1 MAGNRTTIDG
11 AIIDLD
17 RGQLLGGDLTV
28 SLSALL
34 AGTLYTTHGDSSF
47 SSSLGK
53 TPSQKFHFCLPNTL
67 SLDRDRVFL
76 FCPQTKREGEKEDGN
91 TQRDLSQLER
101 GN

>member
-17 RGQLLGGDLTV
+17 RGQLSGGDLTV

-47 SSSLGK
+47 PVLLGK
-53 TPSQKFHFCLPNTL
+53 HHNKNFIFVSPKHSL
-67 SLDRDRVFL
+67 SV
-76 FCPQTKREGEKEDGN
+76 
-91 TQRDLSQLER
+91 S
-101 GN
+101 